1 MTSGLLPSTHAR
13 EVFMTIARCSR
24 VGLLAGLVLVCAV
37 GFARAQDVTITP
49 GTDFAKYKTYKW
61 VQVEG
66 WTPAAPA
73 DERTISNNARPASRM
88 ERIVMV
94 IETFS

>member
-1 MTSGLLPSTHAR
+1 
-13 EVFMTIARCSR
+13 MTIARCSR

-37 GFARAQDVTITP
+37 GFARAQDVTYNAMP

-66 WTPAAPA
+66 GTPAAPA